1 MKASNAQNEDPLEQR
16 IGSIEHKQALRDER
30 CVAEH
35 KSRRRARERLID
47 AVIFSGCGVTLAL
60 SIVGA
65 IVAFGK
71 CLP

>member
-1 MKASNAQNEDPLEQR
+1 MIDEDSIDRR
-16 IGSIEHKQALRDER
+16 IGSIEHKQALRDVR

-35 KSRRRARERLID
+35 RSRLRARERLID
-47 AVIFSGCGVTLAL
+47 AVIFAGCGVTLAL

>member
-1 MKASNAQNEDPLEQR
+1 MIDEDSIDRR
-16 IGSIEHKQALRDER
+16 IGSIEHKQELRDVR

-35 KSRRRARERLID
+35 RSRRLARERLID
-47 AVIFSGCGVTLAL
+47 AVIFAGCGVTLAL

-71 CLP
+71 FLP

>member
-1 MKASNAQNEDPLEQR
+1 MIDEDSIDRR
-16 IGSIEHKQALRDER
+16 IGSIEHKQALRDVR

-35 KSRRRARERLID
+35 RSRRRPRERLID
-47 AVIFSGCGVTLAL
+47 AVIFAGCGVTLAL

-65 IVAFGK
+65 IVAFGR

>member
-1 MKASNAQNEDPLEQR
+1 MIDEDSIDRR
-16 IGSIEHKQALRDER
+16 IGSIEHKQALRDVR

-35 KSRRRARERLID
+35 RSRRLARERLID
-47 AVIFSGCGVTLAL
+47 AVIFAGCGVTLAL

-71 CLP
+71 FLP

>member
-1 MKASNAQNEDPLEQR
+1 MTQDSLEQR
-16 IGSIEHKQALRDER
+16 IGAVEYKQCLRDAR

-35 KSRRRARERLID
+35 RSRRRHRERLID
-47 AVIFSGCGVTLAL
+47 VVIFAGCGVTLAL

>member
-1 MKASNAQNEDPLEQR
+1 MIDEDSIDRR
-16 IGSIEHKQALRDER
+16 IGSIEHKQALRDVR

-35 KSRRRARERLID
+35 RSRRRARERLID
-47 AVIFSGCGVTLAL
+47 AVIFAGCGVTLAL

-65 IVAFGK
+65 IVAFGR

>member
-1 MKASNAQNEDPLEQR
+1 MIDEDSIDRR
-16 IGSIEHKQALRDER
+16 IGSIEHKQALRDVR

-35 KSRRRARERLID
+35 RSRRRARERLID
-47 AVIFSGCGVTLAL
+47 AVLFAGCGVTLAL

-71 CLP
+71 FLP

>member
-1 MKASNAQNEDPLEQR
+1 MIDEDLIDRR
-16 IGSIEHKQALRDER
+16 IGSIEHKQALRDVR

-35 KSRRRARERLID
+35 RSRRLARERLID
-47 AVIFSGCGVTLAL
+47 AVIFAGCGVTLAL

-71 CLP
+71 FLP